1 MSLSDLESLATKKCV
16 RLEVDLWTYD
26 YFSLLDVSTG
36 MEIINPVRGAK
47 IFSLDE
53 VINYLQ
59 NVPTVPSCGT
69 ETLPRSHLS
78 AN

>member
-1 MSLSDLESLATKKCV
+1 MSFSDLESLATKKCV
-16 RLEVDLWTYD
+16 RLDVDFWTYD
-26 YFSLLDVSTG
+26 YFSLVDVSTG
-36 MEIINPVRGAK
+36 MEIINPARGAK

-69 ETLPRSHLS
+69 ESLPLSHLS

>member
-1 MSLSDLESLATKKCV
+1 MSLSDLESLAMKKCV
-16 RLEVDLWTYD
+16 SIEIDFWTYD
-26 YFSLLDVSTG
+26 YFSLVDVSTG

-53 VINYLQ
+53 VISYLR

-69 ETLPRSHLS
+69 ATLPRSHLR